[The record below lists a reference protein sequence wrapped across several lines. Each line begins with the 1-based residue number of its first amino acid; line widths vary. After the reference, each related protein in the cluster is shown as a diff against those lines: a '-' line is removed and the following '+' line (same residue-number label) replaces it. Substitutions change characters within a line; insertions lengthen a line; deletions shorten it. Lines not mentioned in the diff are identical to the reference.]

1 MEEKARELDQAAAN
15 ATRRAAREA
24 RGAVRQ
30 QVRDLIADIEELT
43 LSLRDAAYPYVR
55 ERPWQLM
62 GAALAAGFIIGLLLK
77 QGEHADGGDV
87 RFVRP

>member
-24 RGAVRQ
+24 GGTVRQ
-30 QVRDLIADIEELT
+30 QVRDLMTDIEELT
-43 LSLRDAAYPYVR
+43 QSLRDAADPYVR

-62 GAALAAGFIIGLLLK
+62 GAAVAAGIIIGLLLK
-77 QGEHADGGDV
+77 RREHSAGGDTSYLQ
-87 RFVRP
+87 